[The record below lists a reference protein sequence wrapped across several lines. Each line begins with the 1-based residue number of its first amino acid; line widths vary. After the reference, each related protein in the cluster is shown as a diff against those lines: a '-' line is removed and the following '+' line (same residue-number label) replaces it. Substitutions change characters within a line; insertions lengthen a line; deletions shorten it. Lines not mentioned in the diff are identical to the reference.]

1 MAGVGTM
8 ETGQCEICLR
18 TLTEKRWQFFHC
30 PICNHGTAVSTYDEI
45 VDTYHSE
52 EYARHLVASNGSFE
66 EAKRQWTSNINL
78 IKRHCPAGSKALEVG
93 CLDGSGV
100 AALADA
106 GYDAHGFDVAESSRS
121 ECVRN
126 GVDKNRIHI
135 ADSLI
140 DVELSQRFNL
150 ITIREVIEHVPNVT
164 ELLLRA
170 YELLEPNGLL
180 PAVLM
185 VQTPRFSEARE
196 EWRCAQH
203 LRYYST
209 QSLVHVLRLA
219 GFEVLEKE
227 EWDGGVDLVCRRV
240 ETMFIPPDPY
250 STHQRLLVRGL
261 METTGPVLELGC
273 GHYSTPIVQEICR
286 SQNREMTSLD
296 NHPAWVR
303 QFDAKTVRWDR
314 FTPDCSYGLVM
325 VDHADPPH
333 HQRWK
338 QILKLLPWCDT
349 FVAHDTEDP
358 LYGYHE
364 LRNMFHATQGISDP
378 PITPL
383 AELWKRKHPST
394 VATQPISIVVISTYS
409 ENDSAAERS
418 DLLAT
423 VSSCQETSNCEITI
437 VDDGSCQ
444 SYRDWLKTISSVN
457 LIQGETNRGI
467 AWSKNVALS
476 MFDIRPDVDV
486 IFLVDDD
493 VVFESPNW
501 ASFYLRGLTHLPLL
515 THSPE
520 QLRKD
525 GTVIGELMK
534 DSLCWGCFVA
544 VSRQCYETI
553 GEYSPEFPAAYGWE
567 HIEYYYRAAI
577 AGLVPAVG
585 FYDITESERLL
596 RVSYEP
602 TSEKKQQMVEANQK
616 SSVWKT
622 TEAEYKALAGA
633 SSV

>member
-1 MAGVGTM
+1 MASVGNL
-8 ETGQCEICLR
+8 EAGQCEICLR

-30 PICNHGTAVSTYDEI
+30 PICNHGTAVGTYDEI
-45 VDTYHSE
+45 VETYRSAN
-52 EYARHLVASNGSFE
+52 YAHHLVASNGSFE
-66 EAKRQWTSNINL
+66 QVKRQWTSNINL
-78 IKRHCPAGSKALEVG
+78 IKRHCPVGSKALEVG
-93 CLDGSGV
+93 CLDGSGI
-100 AALADA
+100 AALTDA
-106 GYDAHGFDVAESSRS
+106 GYDTHGFDVAESSRS

-135 ADSLI
+135 ADSLL
-140 DVELSQRFNL
+140 DVEFGQRFNL

-286 SQNREMTSLD
+286 SQNREVTSLD
-296 NHPAWVR
+296 NHPAWVM
-303 QFDAKTVRWDR
+303 QFGAKTVRWDR
-314 FTPDCSYGLVM
+314 FCPVSLYGLTF

-349 FVAHDTEDP
+349 FVVHDAEDR

-364 LRNMFHATQGISDP
+364 LRNMFDVVQDTT
-378 PITPL
+378 TPL
-383 AELWKRKHPST
+383 TELWTRKHKPAK
-394 VATQPISIVVISTYS
+394 ATGKAVVVISTFS
-409 ENDSAAERS
+409 ETDKDENRDDLQATLTSCERTS
-418 DLLAT
+418 D
-423 VSSCQETSNCEITI
+423 CEILI
-437 VDDGSCQ
+437 VDDGSCET
-444 SYRDWLKTISSVN
+444 YRKWLTTLDVN
-457 LIQGETNRGI
+457 VIQGEVNRGV

-476 MFDIRPDVDV
+476 LFDSRPDIDLV
-486 IFLVDDD
+486 FLVDDD
-493 VVFESPNW
+493 VIFE
-501 ASFYLRGLTHLPLL
+501 ASDWLAAYVDGLKQLPLL
-515 THSPE
+515 SHSPA

-525 GTVIGELMK
+525 GEVIGELMK
-534 DSLCWGCFVA
+534 DSLSWGCFVA

-553 GEYSPEFPAAYGWE
+553 GKYSTEFPSPYGWE

-577 AGLVPAVG
+577 AGLVPAIG
-585 FYDITESERLL
+585 FYDIAGSERLL
-596 RVSYEP
+596 KLSHEEN
-602 TSEKKQQMVEANQK
+602 SETKLQMVRQNQE
-616 SSVWKT
+616 SDVWKR
-622 TEAEYKALAGA
+622 TEAAYKSLSG
-633 SSV
+633 VE